1 MIFNKIFEESNIKN
15 DSNMISRE
23 AVRAIIVNENRI
35 LLVHSNKGDFK
46 FPGGGLEDNETHEE
60 GLVREVKEE
69 TGYMN
74 CRVQNKVGFVCEKK
88 MDENDDNTLFKMA
101 SHYYFCE
108 LINDA
113 RIAQQLD
120 AYESLQQFTARWVSI
135 DEAIKQN
142 ESLINVSDNNRWLRR
157 ETFVLKELKNF
168 LALDCNK

>member
-15 DSNMISRE
+15 YNNTMSRE

-35 LLVHSNKGDFK
+35 LLVHSNRGDFK

-88 MDENDDNTLFKMA
+88 MDEYDDNTLFKMT
-101 SHYYFCE
+101 SHDYFCE
-108 LINDA
+108 LLNDLM
-113 RIAQQLD
+113 IAQQLD
-120 AYESLQQFTARWVSI
+120 AYESAQQFTAMWVSI

-142 ESLINVSDNNRWLRR
+142 ESLINAANNNSWLQR
-157 ETFVLKELKNF
+157 ETFVLKELKKY
-168 LALDCNK
+168 LA